1 MARDLLSVSKLENN
15 TPTVSTEYNNMLKLI
30 DKQAMQLDEHQR
42 RTILIAHKLGI
53 NYAVYYPLYRLL

>member
-30 DKQAMQLDEHQR
+30 DKQAMQLDEHQ
-42 RTILIAHKLGI
+42 
-53 NYAVYYPLYRLL
+53 